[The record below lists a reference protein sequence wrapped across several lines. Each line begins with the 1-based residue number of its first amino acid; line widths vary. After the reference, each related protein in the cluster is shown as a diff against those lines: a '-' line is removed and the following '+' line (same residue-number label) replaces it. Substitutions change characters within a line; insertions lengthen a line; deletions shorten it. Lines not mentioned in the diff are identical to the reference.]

1 LGLDK
6 IKTKNPVKNIRVLDK
21 TADITHRA
29 KNAFVR
35 TKEQAEQ
42 TQQTGNGNYVEYA
55 GDKVKEGSQTVVH
68 KAMRFAQGQGKKA
81 IRKIRERRKFGRD
94 SFRSESFKSSKG
106 SSAGQSTKNK
116 TSGAAGRS
124 SASYGQNELAK
135 RRVFQNKSKPTT
147 RPVGKTAK
155 ETAKSTIKTSRKII
169 KTAGNTAK
177 TTIKTTQAAA
187 KTAVKTT
194 QATVQAV
201 QRAVQAARM
210 AAIAVRTAVKAI
222 IAAVKA
228 AIAAIKSL
236 IALIAAGGW
245 VVIVIILI
253 ICLVGFLISSP
264 LGVFFSGENPDT
276 NVTPI
281 ANVVQ
286 EVNTEFDSRI
296 EAIKTDN
303 PDVDRVE
310 TDYPGSADNTRI
322 NNWMDVVAV
331 FAVKTSM
338 DSQNGMDVVT
348 IDNIRADL
356 LKSVFWDMNS
366 IDSKVETVE
375 QTKTVTVKNE
385 DGTTSEE
392 TVTTSENVLH
402 ITVTSKTA
410 EQQANEYGFTS
421 DQKEVMEEMLS
432 AQFRPM
438 MFALIGMDSD
448 VGLTPDQLQ
457 NLYNNLPPGQFGAE
471 VVRLALSRLGDP
483 YSQPKAGQGDY
494 TDCSYLT
501 QWCYAQVGISLPR
514 TAADQAQYC
523 VNNHLT
529 ISPNDLA
536 PGDLIFF
543 SLENNGRFMNIS
555 HVAVY
560 AGNGYI
566 VDASSSRGQVVY
578 RELFGGQVLYGR
590 P

>member
-1 LGLDK
+1 
-6 IKTKNPVKNIRVLDK
+6 
-21 TADITHRA
+21 
-29 KNAFVR
+29 
-35 TKEQAEQ
+35 
-42 TQQTGNGNYVEYA
+42 
-55 GDKVKEGSQTVVH
+55 
-68 KAMRFAQGQGKKA
+68 
-81 IRKIRERRKFGRD
+81 
-94 SFRSESFKSSKG
+94 
-106 SSAGQSTKNK
+106 
-116 TSGAAGRS
+116 
-124 SASYGQNELAK
+124 
-135 RRVFQNKSKPTT
+135 
-147 RPVGKTAK
+147 
-155 ETAKSTIKTSRKII
+155 
-169 KTAGNTAK
+169 
-177 TTIKTTQAAA
+177 
-187 KTAVKTT
+187 
-194 QATVQAV
+194 
-201 QRAVQAARM
+201 
-210 AAIAVRTAVKAI
+210 
-222 IAAVKA
+222 
-228 AIAAIKSL
+228 
-236 IALIAAGGW
+236 
-245 VVIVIILI
+245 
-253 ICLVGFLISSP
+253 
-264 LGVFFSGENPDT
+264 
-276 NVTPI
+276 
-281 ANVVQ
+281 
-286 EVNTEFDSRI
+286 
-296 EAIKTDN
+296 
-303 PDVDRVE
+303 
-310 TDYPGSADNTRI
+310 
-322 NNWMDVVAV
+322 
-331 FAVKTSM
+331 
-338 DSQNGMDVVT
+338 MDVVT